1 MKVQIISQTP
11 KANINL
17 LEWGY
22 NNKKDCKIISEN
34 PVILEEEFKDSS
46 VDWMIKEIS
55 KRLNIE
61 IKIIKENQI
70 YQNTLEKQLKKKV
83 IKNLKL
89 NKKDIKIKVI

>member
-1 MKVQIISQTP
+1 MKIQIIAQTP

-22 NNKKDCKIISEN
+22 NNKKDCKIISKN

-61 IKIIKENQI
+61 TKIIKENQI

>member
-1 MKVQIISQTP
+1 MKVQIIAQTH
-11 KANINL
+11 KANL
-17 LEWGY
+17 KMLEWGY
-22 NNKKDCKIISEN
+22 NNKKDCKIINKN

-61 IKIIKENQI
+61 IKMIKENKI
-70 YQNTLEKQLKKKV
+70 YQNTLEKSLKKKV